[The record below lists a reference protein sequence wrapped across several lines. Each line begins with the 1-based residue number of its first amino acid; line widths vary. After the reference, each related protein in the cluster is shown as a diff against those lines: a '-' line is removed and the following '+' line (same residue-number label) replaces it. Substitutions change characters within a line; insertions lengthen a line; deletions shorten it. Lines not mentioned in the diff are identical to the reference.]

1 MRHSFYISSGR
12 AVSSRKAASIGSK
25 TFEPKQPDTRIP
37 FVWTNMGLLG
47 ERPEVTIDR
56 DEDPRLLCL
65 DDEYTEEVL
74 KQLSS
79 ETSQAVFRAVNQEP
93 LSAQDVA
100 RELDMSIQNAMY
112 HLENLEETGLITV
125 LDTHYSERGR
135 EIEIYGPTDQP
146 LLLFLGPS
154 QDWSGLT
161 AAFKEFAGAVGPV
174 AIPLAIGQFLSRLLG
189 SEN

>member
-1 MRHSFYISSGR
+1 
-12 AVSSRKAASIGSK
+12 
-25 TFEPKQPDTRIP
+25 
-37 FVWTNMGLLG
+37 MGLLG
-47 ERPEVTIDR
+47 ERPDVTIDR

-74 KQLSS
+74 RQLSS
-79 ETSQAVFRAVNQEP
+79 ETSQAVFRAVNEEP

-100 RELDMSIQNAMY
+100 EELDMSIQNAMY

-135 EIEIYGPTDQP
+135 EIEVYGPPDQP
-146 LLLFLGPS
+146 LLLFLGHS
-154 QDWSGLT
+154 QDRPGLK

-174 AIPLAIGQFLSRLLG
+174 AIPLAVGQLLSRLLG
-189 SEN
+189 SDN

>member
-1 MRHSFYISSGR
+1 
-12 AVSSRKAASIGSK
+12 
-25 TFEPKQPDTRIP
+25 
-37 FVWTNMGLLG
+37 MGLLG
-47 ERPEVTIDR
+47 ERPDLTIDR

-65 DDEYTEEVL
+65 DDEYTGEVL

-79 ETSQAVFRAVNQEP
+79 ETSQAVFRAVSKDP

-100 RELDMSIQNAMY
+100 EELNMSIQNAMY
-112 HLENLEETGLITV
+112 HLENLEEAGLITV

-135 EIEIYGPTDQP
+135 EIAVYGPPEQP

-154 QDWSGLT
+154 QDWPGLT

-174 AIPLAIGQFLSRLLG
+174 AIPLAIGQLLSRLLG
-189 SEN
+189 SDN

>member
-1 MRHSFYISSGR
+1 
-12 AVSSRKAASIGSK
+12 
-25 TFEPKQPDTRIP
+25 
-37 FVWTNMGLLG
+37 MGLLG

-65 DDEYTEEVL
+65 DDEHTEKVL
-74 KQLSS
+74 RRLSS
-79 ETSQAVFRAVNQEP
+79 ETSQAVFRAVNHEP

-100 RELDMSIQNAMY
+100 EELDMSIQNAMY
-112 HLENLEETGLITV
+112 HLENLEEVGLITV

-135 EIEIYGPTDQP
+135 EIEIYGPIEQP
-146 LLLFLGPS
+146 LLLFLGHS
-154 QDWSGLT
+154 QDWPGLT

-189 SEN
+189 ADD

>member
-1 MRHSFYISSGR
+1 
-12 AVSSRKAASIGSK
+12 
-25 TFEPKQPDTRIP
+25 
-37 FVWTNMGLLG
+37 MGLLG

-74 KQLSS
+74 RRLSS
-79 ETSQAVFRAVNQEP
+79 ETSQAVFRAVNREP

-100 RELDMSIQNAMY
+100 EELEMSVQNAMY

-135 EIEIYGPTDQP
+135 EVDIYGPPDQP

-154 QDWSGLT
+154 QDWPGLT
-161 AAFKEFAGAVGPV
+161 AAFKEFASAVGPV
-174 AIPLAIGQFLSRLLG
+174 AIPLAVGQFVSRLLG
-189 SEN
+189 SDN

>member
-1 MRHSFYISSGR
+1 
-12 AVSSRKAASIGSK
+12 
-25 TFEPKQPDTRIP
+25 
-37 FVWTNMGLLG
+37 MGLLG
-47 ERPEVTIDR
+47 ERPDVTIDR

-74 KQLSS
+74 RQLSS
-79 ETSQAVFRAVNQEP
+79 ETSQAVFRAVNEEP

-100 RELDMSIQNAMY
+100 EELDMSIQNAMY

-135 EIEIYGPTDQP
+135 EVDIYGPPDQP
-146 LLLFLGPS
+146 LLVFLGPS
-154 QDWSGLT
+154 QDWPGLA

-174 AIPLAIGQFLSRLLG
+174 AIPLAIGQLLSRLLG
-189 SEN
+189 SDS

>member
-1 MRHSFYISSGR
+1 
-12 AVSSRKAASIGSK
+12 
-25 TFEPKQPDTRIP
+25 
-37 FVWTNMGLLG
+37 MGLLG
-47 ERPEVTIDR
+47 ERPDVTIDR

-74 KQLSS
+74 RQLSS
-79 ETSQAVFRAVNQEP
+79 ETSQAVFHAVSREP

-100 RELDMSIQNAMY
+100 EELDMSIQNAMY
-112 HLENLEETGLITV
+112 HLNNLEETGLITV

-135 EIEIYGPTDQP
+135 EIDIYGPPDQP

-154 QDWSGLT
+154 KDWPGLA

-174 AIPLAIGQFLSRLLG
+174 AIPLAIGQVLSRLFG
-189 SEN
+189 SDS

>member
-1 MRHSFYISSGR
+1 
-12 AVSSRKAASIGSK
+12 
-25 TFEPKQPDTRIP
+25 
-37 FVWTNMGLLG
+37 MGLLG

-56 DEDPRLLCL
+56 NEDPRLLCL
-65 DDEYTEEVL
+65 DDEHIEKVL
-74 KQLSS
+74 RRLSS
-79 ETSQAVFRAVNQEP
+79 ETSQAVFRAVNHEP

-100 RELDMSIQNAMY
+100 EELDMSIQNAMY
-112 HLENLEETGLITV
+112 HLENLEEAGLITV

-135 EIEIYGPTDQP
+135 EIEIYGPLEQP

-154 QDWSGLT
+154 QDWPGLT

-189 SEN
+189 ADD